1 MQRKH
6 VGLILSTLMAAGT
19 AAAAEQVPDTHAPD
33 TMQARV
39 LACAACHGANGEGTS
54 NAYFPRLAGKPLAI
68 SIISFWRFR
77 SGRRHYPPMNYLIEY
92 LPEDYLREMSE
103 YFAAQRPPLP
113 TPAVAD
119 VSKEVLDRGQEIVSR
134 GGQRAWHPGV
144 LRLSRKT
151 LTGMEPAIPGL
162 LGLRAS
168 YISAQLGGW
177 RYGTRTAAAPDCMQI
192 VASHL
197 TEKRCAG
204 RCRLSLVTGRA
215 GRSLAGAPGQL
226 YAPPYMRKRT
236 TMTNVGEHISKAV
249 PALLGGCRFW
259 RSAGR
264 RFPRSEKMHRRPA
277 RPHPRSSQKENIWR
291 ERAIASLV
299 IRHPTAKRFAGG
311 PCDADTVRD
320 ALYVQH
326 HAGQGNRDRHVE
338 CGPVLRDNAHRTLS
352 RRRAD
357 LSGDAVRFLYESD
370 ARGQRRDSSP
380 I

>member
-54 NAYFPRLAGKPLAI
+54 NAYFPRLAGKPAGYLYNQLLA
-68 SIISFWRFR
+68 FR

-134 GGQRAWHPGV
+134 GDSEHGIPACSGCHG
-144 LRLSRKT
+144 KT

-197 TEKRCAG
+197 TENDVRAVAAY
-204 RCRLSLVTGRA
+204 LSSRA
-215 GRSLAGAPGQL
+215 APADPSP
-226 YAPPYMRKRT
+226 APQGSYT
-236 TMTNVGEHISKAV
+236 
-249 PALLGGCRFW
+249 LLLTCG
-259 RSAGR
+259 
-264 RFPRSEKMHRRPA
+264 SEP
-277 RPHPRSSQKENIWR
+277 Q
-291 ERAIASLV
+291 
-299 IRHPTAKRFAGG
+299 
-311 PCDADTVRD
+311 
-320 ALYVQH
+320 
-326 HAGQGNRDRHVE
+326 
-338 CGPVLRDNAHRTLS
+338 
-352 RRRAD
+352 
-357 LSGDAVRFLYESD
+357 
-370 ARGQRRDSSP
+370 
-380 I
+380 